1 MKRSRAITLVL
12 LGGGAVLTLGGC
24 GDSRQEECER
34 ARRELRPDAE
44 QICARAASSSSGYR
58 SSGSSWFFGRGSD
71 SNAAAQGAAAFA
83 GARAGTSG
91 TASSRGGFGGTA
103 SASGSGS

>member
-12 LGGGAVLTLGGC
+12 LGGGVVLALGGC
-24 GDSRQEECER
+24 GDSRREECER

-44 QICARAASSSSGYR
+44 QICARASSSSGYR

-71 SNAAAQGAAAFA
+71 SGAQRSAFA
-83 GARAGTSG
+83 GGSLG
-91 TASSRGGFGGTA
+91 SPASSRGGFGSTA
-103 SASGSGS
+103 SGHGSGS